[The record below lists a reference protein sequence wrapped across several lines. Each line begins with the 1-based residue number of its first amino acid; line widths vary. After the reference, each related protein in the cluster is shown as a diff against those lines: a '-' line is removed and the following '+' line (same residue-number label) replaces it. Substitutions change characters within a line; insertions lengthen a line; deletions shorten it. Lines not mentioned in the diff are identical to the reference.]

1 MDRLMEEEILSY
13 GDEIIPAEG
22 IGPEKVGPDRR
33 EADKIIF
40 PETFKNP
47 VYDQARMDRFLEVY
61 GNRKN
66 DFTVEEGLA
75 TRVIRDILKQ
85 NPNLTPEDISIE
97 SLLDG
102 TAPILNQFNFK
113 NVDND
118 DFVSGADLTPEDKAF
133 GNVKRVFSFFA
144 RGPSGEKITP
154 GEFGQGMKNRII
166 PSAAGFA
173 AFYTGAATT
182 NKLLSG
188 IPPASIPTAAL
199 RIGAPII
206 GGLVASIASQKPAQ
220 TANDYIFG
228 EGKVYLPDQKSNYV
242 SGQTFMEGLGWLAA
256 PYLFSGNIGANL
268 VTNYYAKKKWGYR
281 AGTAVERVMAA
292 TRADAK
298 ARPIRTLAV
307 ETAAAGGA
315 GLTAGA
321 LSETES
327 GFLRFTSEVTGALVG
342 GAGADV
348 LLKQTVPATKFLWS
362 GVSKLRDKAFRKQ
375 FVEQAG
381 TALGSR
387 QKAEMA
393 AIAWD
398 TLLSVDGDPQEIL
411 ERLRAFSEQRSA
423 FRQYGSVEF
432 PDDFSPVN
440 LEGNRLFP
448 ETFDRPRFNIINK
461 PGEGETAATKARSR
475 LQKFGNLTE
484 EYINPETGEMIEDI
498 PTGLAS
504 NSVGFQILENSLGT
518 KSGPGNLSNK
528 ADRATAEVKDI
539 IKGMIIAG
547 FASQDKDMLGL
558 SVELARQAFA
568 ENLDDELADTIQRYD
583 AAFKRLNAGSE
594 QTPAAVARAGR
605 DLQNIVVKRLKET
618 RINEKRIWA
627 NVPEVDIRLGSF
639 RTENDV
645 LNTMSLDNGTV
656 VNVPNFVTQWMSVLP
671 QDPKDR
677 ATFLKNPD
685 YKDLNDYVNETLTEL
700 GFSQSTINSSPN
712 NPFAEKYVKIRHEQ
726 AGSVRLDRFDNLL
739 MSIINLPLEA
749 PRGEPSKLSVLQ
761 DEMSDF
767 SGAGQKSAKAYYD
780 MVKAYKASLSYD
792 NINPASIVLPQTS
805 GSISSRTLSFRR
817 SDLLNKTRMALGGD
831 NPDTAAG
838 NILGGMAQAFLSDLN
853 SYDGNIAEY
862 HLARAF
868 SKGLNDAFTRP
879 YVGKITGKDR
889 SGASRITPES
899 LISSVFNGGFAA
911 ERARA
916 IDALGQFE
924 ITQQLTTLLNLS
936 PKEVDDARQGLAA
949 SLSQLPTG
957 DTVNSQGM
965 VQGLIDR
972 VAGRSSDE
980 VTAIVDE
987 QIAQARQMN
996 QGMGS
1001 EPGYESFRFSPEYFQ
1016 ALESI
1021 KNLHEVQATALG
1033 QNLESSEAG
1042 ALLEQ
1047 IKNRAFDVNT
1057 GFIDI
1062 PQLRNVLAANKAL
1075 LDRAPE
1081 LNMNLQGILDQTVNT
1096 RSVMETGLRNLRE
1109 LSFDDA
1115 GNFSVPALQ
1124 KWMRSAEGTGMLQ
1137 AFPALND
1144 DMQHIIDTKGDWLK
1158 KVSEQPNLIK
1168 QAEEENA
1175 WGYYL
1180 NTSGSN
1186 KGRAIEDMSMPFE
1199 AILSNTQALPTTR
1212 LNDLWRVAKNSPD
1225 EIKLPSGG
1233 VVTNKM
1239 VKNGFK
1245 SSLIGA
1251 VLNQSGLMSKDKF
1264 SPIKAYELFFEP
1276 LKRSDSK
1283 ITLAEWVVENKVMPE
1298 AEVGRL
1304 KKLLNRMAEIDVL
1317 AASGK
1322 GMNDVELASKMGTS
1336 IELLASALGSATAS
1350 KLYKTI
1356 GGESSGTSS
1365 LAVVSR
1371 GSSIAI
1377 NHARRIMSEMPA
1389 VLKQTYFQ
1397 EVLENPDLAIEFL
1410 ETAQTQREA
1419 DKKAQMIVDF
1429 ALSKGYLYL
1438 RQPLPYVAPF
1448 GSRVEAG
1455 EYESK
1460 EPEPLTLKQKI
1471 DAASLEKDQPV
1482 GSAPTRRSLEQIRKF
1497 RGEDATSD
1505 TQTPPKE
1512 DALVKQRK
1520 LRDNFLNR
1528 LRQDAYEA
1536 TPVVP
1541 PTSQAQAAPPPN
1553 QAASSGP
1560 VDRGRYAALFPN
1572 DMVSGLV
1579 DPNHRERTFAQ
1590 GGIVSLMKG
1599 R

>member
-1 MDRLMEEEILSY
+1 MTEEILE
-13 GDEIIPAEG
+13 EIIPAEG

-66 DFTVEEGLA
+66 DFTIDEGLA
-75 TRVIRDILKQ
+75 ARVIRDILKQ
-85 NPNLTPEDISIE
+85 NPSLGPEDISLP

-118 DFVSGADLTPEDKAF
+118 DFVSGAELTPEDKAF
-133 GNVKRVFSFFA
+133 GNVKKVFSFFA

-173 AFYTGAATT
+173 SFYTGAATT

-188 IPPASIPTAAL
+188 IPPASIPTAAI

-228 EGKVYLPDQKSNYV
+228 EGKVYLPDQKNSYV
-242 SGQTFMEGLGWLAA
+242 SGQTFMDGLGWLGA

-268 VTNYYAKKKWGYR
+268 VTNYYAKKKLGPR
-281 AGTAVERVMAA
+281 AATAVERVMAA

-298 ARPIRTLAV
+298 ARPVRTLAI

-315 GLTAGA
+315 GLAAGA

-327 GFLRFTSEVTGALVG
+327 GFLRFTSEVTGAIVAG
-342 GAGADV
+342 GGTDFA
-348 LLKQTVPATKFLWS
+348 LKQAMPASKFLWS
-362 GVSKLRDKAFRKQ
+362 GIKKLRNKAFKEKFIQ
-375 FVEQAG
+375 QAG

-423 FRQYGSVEF
+423 FRQTGSVEF
-432 PDDFSPVN
+432 SDDFKPVN
-440 LEGNRLFP
+440 QEGQRLFP
-448 ETFDRPRFNIINK
+448 ETLS
-461 PGEGETAATKARSR
+461 EGQSAATQARSR

-484 EYINPETGEMIEDI
+484 EYINPETGEMIENI

-518 KSGPGNLSNK
+518 KSGPGNLSEK
-528 ADRATAEVKDI
+528 ADRATTEVKDI

-558 SVELARQAFA
+558 SVELARKAFA
-568 ENLDDELADTIQRYD
+568 DNLDDELADTINRYET
-583 AAFKRLNAGSE
+583 AFKRLNAGSAE
-594 QTPAAVARAGR
+594 TPAAVARAGR

-618 RINEKRIWA
+618 RINEKRLWA
-627 NVPEVDIRLGSF
+627 NVPEVDIPLGSF
-639 RTENDV
+639 KTENDV
-645 LNTMSLDNGTV
+645 LNTMSLDDGTV
-656 VNVPNFVTQWMSVLP
+656 VNVPNFITQWMSVLP

-712 NPFAEKYVKIRHEQ
+712 NPFAEKYIKIRHEQ

-739 MSIINLPLEA
+739 MSIMNLPLEA

-805 GSISSRTLSFRR
+805 NSISSRTLSFRR

-853 SYDGNIAEY
+853 SYDGNIGEF
-862 HLARAF
+862 HLARAY

-889 SGASRITPES
+889 SGANRITPES
-899 LISSVFNGGFAA
+899 LISNVFNGSFAA

-996 QGMGS
+996 QGIGS

-1021 KNLHEVQATALG
+1021 KNLHEVQATAIG

-1042 ALLEQ
+1042 SLLEQ

-1062 PQLRNVLAANKAL
+1062 PQLRNVLAANKSL
-1075 LDRAPE
+1075 LDKAPE
-1081 LNMNLQGILDQTVNT
+1081 LNSSLQGILDQTVNT

-1109 LSFDDA
+1109 LSFDDE
-1115 GNFSVPALQ
+1115 GKFSVPALQ

-1144 DMQHIIDTKGDWLK
+1144 DMQRIIDTKGDWLK
-1158 KVSEQPNLIK
+1158 KVSEQPDLIK

-1212 LNDLWRVAKNSPD
+1212 LNDLWRVAKNSPE
-1225 EIKLPSGG
+1225 EIKLPSGS

-1276 LKRSDSK
+1276 LKRSSSK

-1304 KKLLNRMAEIDVL
+1304 KKLLSRMAEIDILV
-1317 AASGK
+1317 ASGK
-1322 GMNDVELASKMGTS
+1322 GMNDLELASKMGTS

-1377 NHARRIMSEMPA
+1377 NKARQIMSEMPA

-1397 EVLENPDLAIEFL
+1397 EVLENPDLAIELL
-1410 ETAQTQREA
+1410 ESAKTQREA

-1429 ALSKGYLYL
+1429 ALSKGYLYS

-1448 GSRVEAG
+1448 GSRIEAG

-1460 EPEPLTLKQKI
+1460 EPLTLKQKI
-1471 DAASLEKDQPV
+1471 DAASLEKNRPV
-1482 GSAPTRRSLEQIRKF
+1482 AAGPTRRQNPV
-1497 RGEDATSD
+1497 
-1505 TQTPPKE
+1505 TQTP
-1512 DALVKQRK
+1512 
-1520 LRDNFLNR
+1520 
-1528 LRQDAYEA
+1528 
-1536 TPVVP
+1536 PVVP
-1541 PTSQAQAAPPPN
+1541 PTPQAQAAPPPN
-1553 QAASSGP
+1553 QASSSGP

-1579 DPNHRERTFAQ
+1579 NPNRGQRTFAQ